1 MIRLPRLVLQWLLS
15 TLVPLHYPFALIGS
29 CIAIFIPRVRAVTDG
44 AEPAPQSRRY
54 AVYATYDRYGL
65 ISDYIVEQVA
75 VLAGLGYRV
84 IFVSASPRL
93 PDEQVMKVRQHC
105 WKLVHRRNFGH
116 DFGSYK
122 CGIQQIAAPEDVQS
136 LILMND
142 SCYGPLF
149 DLSDIVQ
156 RAQSGGADILGIT
169 DSWQHKYHLQS
180 YFLHLSGRAVRSRAF
195 RYFWATLLPY
205 QSRALTVRH
214 GEVRFTQLMVRNGIT
229 TDALCPYRAVAQ
241 LAQQLIMTRT
251 NDEASLL
258 LPNEKR
264 YLEALARQI
273 SQGIPLNPTH
283 SFWDVMIVEFGC
295 PFIKRDL
302 LKRNPARI
310 PGVSEWS
317 SLLSVHTAYDT
328 GRIERHLKIG

>member
-1 MIRLPRLVLQWLLS
+1 
-15 TLVPLHYPFALIGS
+15 
-29 CIAIFIPRVRAVTDG
+29 
-44 AEPAPQSRRY
+44 
-54 AVYATYDRYGL
+54 
-65 ISDYIVEQVA
+65 
-75 VLAGLGYRV
+75 
-84 IFVSASPRL
+84 
-93 PDEQVMKVRQHC
+93 
-105 WKLVHRRNFGH
+105 
-116 DFGSYK
+116 
-122 CGIQQIAAPEDVQS
+122 
-136 LILMND
+136 
-142 SCYGPLF
+142 
-149 DLSDIVQ
+149 
-156 RAQSGGADILGIT
+156 
-169 DSWQHKYHLQS
+169 
-180 YFLHLSGRAVRSRAF
+180 
-195 RYFWATLLPY
+195 
-205 QSRALTVRH
+205 
-214 GEVRFTQLMVRNGIT
+214 
-229 TDALCPYRAVAQ
+229 
-241 LAQQLIMTRT
+241 MTRT

>member
-1 MIRLPRLVLQWLLS
+1 MMRLLRLVLPSFQGA
-15 TLVPLHYPFALIGS
+15 LVPLHYPLAIIGS
-29 CIAIFIPRVRAVTDG
+29 CIAVLIPSVRTVFAGPD
-44 AEPAPQSRRY
+44 PAPRSRRY

-65 ISDYIVEQVA
+65 ISDYIVEQVIM
-75 VLAGLGYRV
+75 LAALGYRV

-93 PDEQVMKVRQHC
+93 PDAQVMKVRQHC
-105 WKLVHRRNFGH
+105 WKLIYRRNFGH

-122 CGIQQIAAPEDVQS
+122 CGIQQIDAPEDVQS

-149 DLSDIVQ
+149 DLSDIVHQ
-156 RAQSGGADILGIT
+156 AQSGGADILGIT

-180 YFLHLSGRAVRSRAF
+180 YFLHLSGRAVRSKAF

-214 GEVRFTQLMVRNGIT
+214 GEVRFTQLMVRNGMRT
-229 TDALCPYRAVAQ
+229 AALCPYRAVAQ
-241 LAQQLIMTRT
+241 LTQQLILART
-251 NDEASLL
+251 SDGASGL

-264 YLEALARQI
+264 YLDVLARQI

-302 LKRNPARI
+302 LKKNPGHI
-310 PGVSEWS
+310 PGVSEWAA
-317 SLLSVHTAYDT
+317 LLSVHTAYDT
-328 GRIERHLKIG
+328 DRIERHLKIG